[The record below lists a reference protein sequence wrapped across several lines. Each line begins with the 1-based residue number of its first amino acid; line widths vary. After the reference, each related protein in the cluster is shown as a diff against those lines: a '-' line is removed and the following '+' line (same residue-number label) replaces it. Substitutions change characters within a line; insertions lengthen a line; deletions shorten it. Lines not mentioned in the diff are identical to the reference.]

1 MPTHN
6 SKTSENQRK
15 SGMSNQNRGF
25 RVHKTRPNRS
35 QNHSRTT
42 RENQLAES
50 PELTTRWNEAVAKA
64 EIIARLV
71 PNDDADETTI
81 LCYMRNWRTATTAMT
96 EVIDDT
102 KRCGLTCPTVSA
114 ELSKLFKGAKE
125 FFTCHS
131 PKYTHLLDLEKTKQS
146 ATTHSAH
153 ARKVFPT
160 SDDDAVHSPTSSSRT
175 LPKGKGRDRRKE
187 QVESEID
194 PTPHVSPIRYHYTTV
209 AIQLE
214 SGEMELLAYDGSNDQ
229 KARIAYPMQACIACR
244 TAGIICTGPTV
255 GWCARCKVTR
265 HGCSNST
272 ATLEEQG
279 STTPEPNPERK
290 QTKRKRD
297 DVAIPAPETPEPSI
311 HTEVAAPHQSVQ
323 QSSLFPPC
331 IRRHHADTEHS
342 MNREARSPS
351 LSMPGQSTVANLQ
364 EQSNAL
370 TSRQTRVLQKTIDS
384 QVELQTMA
392 LAIQTMIGK
401 IAPKVKDAAEVK

>member
-1 MPTHN
+1 
-6 SKTSENQRK
+6 
-15 SGMSNQNRGF
+15 
-25 RVHKTRPNRS
+25 
-35 QNHSRTT
+35 
-42 RENQLAES
+42 
-50 PELTTRWNEAVAKA
+50 
-64 EIIARLV
+64 
-71 PNDDADETTI
+71 
-81 LCYMRNWRTATTAMT
+81 
-96 EVIDDT
+96 
-102 KRCGLTCPTVSA
+102 
-114 ELSKLFKGAKE
+114 
-125 FFTCHS
+125 
-131 PKYTHLLDLEKTKQS
+131 
-146 ATTHSAH
+146 
-153 ARKVFPT
+153 
-160 SDDDAVHSPTSSSRT
+160 
-175 LPKGKGRDRRKE
+175 
-187 QVESEID
+187 
-194 PTPHVSPIRYHYTTV
+194 
-209 AIQLE
+209 
-214 SGEMELLAYDGSNDQ
+214 
-229 KARIAYPMQACIACR
+229 MQACIACR

-290 QTKRKRD
+290 QTKVSFVLHSTFHVLIDLHQRKRD

-331 IRRHHADTEHS
+331 IRCHHADTEHS
-342 MNREARSPS
+342 MNREACSPS